1 MTIQITQE
9 HNDYR
14 LAGTLNCLDAAT
26 LPAKCAIYGG
36 DRAESVYHPPATVPL
51 VTFTLQKPAGY
62 ISDGV
67 LYLLPQ
73 NVSEFVWLTG
83 MPKWARFF
91 NGDNVTV
98 MDTHAGFGAG
108 VWEVEIDKEILYAG
122 GYAAMLITRIM

>member
-9 HNDYR
+9 HNEYR

-36 DRAESVYHPPATVPL
+36 VRAETVYHPPASIPF

-62 ISDGV
+62 ITDGI

-73 NVSEFVWLTG
+73 NPSEFVWVTG
-83 MPKWARFF
+83 VPTWARFF
-91 NGDNVTV
+91 NGDGVTV
-98 MDTHAGFGAG
+98 MDTHAGYGVG
-108 VWEVEIDKEILYAG
+108 VWEVVIDKEVLYAG
-122 GYAAMLITRIM
+122 GYAAMLITQIR